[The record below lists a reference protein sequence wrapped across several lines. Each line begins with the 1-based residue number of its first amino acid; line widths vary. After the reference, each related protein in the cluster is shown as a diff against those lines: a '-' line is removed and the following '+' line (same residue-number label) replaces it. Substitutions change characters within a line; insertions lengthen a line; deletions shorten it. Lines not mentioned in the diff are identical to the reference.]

1 MATKI
6 RNTSKNFTVPS
17 FPIPPQ
23 EYSASFEAQRD
34 TVFRLYFQGIDEAL
48 KKALQYDSSD
58 IIDGSIP
65 DSKLEARYLRKDQ
78 NDTTEYTLTVGGLIV
93 DTDTLYVDAVNN
105 RVGILTTTPSE
116 VLDVVGNVQATEF
129 IGDLRGAVVFKAK
142 AGEDLTKGDVV
153 YISGISGN
161 TTVVSKADANDS
173 AKMPAFGLAATTVS
187 NNANLEVYTFGT
199 LSGIDTSSYSE
210 GDELFVSDTAGQLTA
225 TAPTGESSAV
235 QKIAKVTRSHAS
247 AGSVKIMGAGRTNA
261 TPNLNDGNIFMGNA
275 SNITTTV
282 SFDTKVGDYITA
294 NPITNAQL
302 AGSIENSKLVNDSV
316 SYGGVSLDLGQSDA
330 TPAFNLSD
338 ATNYPT
344 SSLSGTIATAQIAD
358 DAVTQAKIADNAIGS
373 DQIAS
378 GAVIAGKLQTNAVAT
393 SNIQTDA
400 ITTVKITDANVTTA
414 KIADDAVTTAK
425 IADDAVTDAKLADSI
440 NSAITAN
447 TAKVTNA
454 THTGEVTGATAL
466 TIADNVVDEA
476 NLKVSNAP
484 VNGYFLSAQSGN
496 TGGLT
501 WAQVSGGIA
510 AVVDDTTPQLGGNLD
525 AQDKEIQDVKELG
538 IGFSGS
544 PSYKLQL
551 EDAKGATSTELVR
564 IKETGSH
571 YGRIINF
578 YKSSNRHGSIGLSS
592 VAYGQGIYSASQVG
606 GLKFQN
612 QFTTVVVEPCDGDGG
627 DKDNSIDLGRSSNR
641 FDDIYATN
649 ATIQTSDR
657 SLKQDIEELSDA
669 ERRVAVAAKGLLR
682 KFRWIDSVAEKG
694 DSARIHFGIIAQDLE
709 SAFTAEGLD
718 AGKYAMFISTTW
730 WEHEGEK
737 YYEQAHIPEG
747 VTATEVTR
755 RGVRYPELLAFIIAS
770 L

>member
-6 RNTSKNFTVPS
+6 RNTQKIFHAPVLPQ
-17 FPIPPQ
+17 PPV
-23 EYSASFEAQRD
+23 EYNQALTAQRD
-34 TVFRLYFQGIDEAL
+34 ATLRFYFQNIDEAL
-48 KKALQYDSSD
+48 TKALQYDTDD

-65 DSKLEARYLRKDQ
+65 NSKLE
-78 NDTTEYTLTVGGLIV
+78 N
-93 DTDTLYVDAVNN
+93 
-105 RVGILTTTPSE
+105 S
-116 VLDVVGNVQATEF
+116 
-129 IGDLRGAVVFKAK
+129 
-142 AGEDLTKGDVV
+142 
-153 YISGISGN
+153 
-161 TTVVSKADANDS
+161 
-173 AKMPAFGLAATTVS
+173 
-187 NNANLEVYTFGT
+187 
-199 LSGIDTSSYSE
+199 
-210 GDELFVSDTAGQLTA
+210 
-225 TAPTGESSAV
+225 
-235 QKIAKVTRSHAS
+235 
-247 AGSVKIMGAGRTNA
+247 
-261 TPNLNDGNIFMGNA
+261 
-275 SNITTTV
+275 TV
-282 SFDTKVGDYITA
+282 SFGGVTVSLGGSDATPAFDLSDATGYPTSSLVGTITNA
-294 NPITNAQL
+294 QLAGSITNAKLVNDSVSYGGVSLDLGQTDATPAFDLSDATNYPTSSLSGTITNAQL

-338 ATNYPT
+338 ATNYPAAALT
-344 SSLSGTIATAQIAD
+344 GTISGIQIA
-358 DAVTQAKIADNAIGS
+358 A
-373 DQIAS
+373 
-378 GAVIAGKLQTNAVAT
+378 GAVVGSRL
-393 SNIQTDA
+393 
-400 ITTVKITDANVTTA
+400 
-414 KIADDAVTTAK
+414 ADDAVTTAK

-454 THTGEVTGATAL
+454 THTGEVTGATSL

-484 VNGYFLSAQSGN
+484 TDGYFLSAQSGN

-501 WAQVSGGIA
+501 WAQVSSGIS

-578 YKSSNRHGSIGLSS
+578 YRSSNQHGSIGLTS
-592 VAYGQGIYSASQVG
+592 VAYGQGIYSASQQG

-612 QFTTVVVEPCDGDGG
+612 QFSTVVVEPCGGDGA
-627 DKDNSIDLGRSSNR
+627 DKDNSVDLGRSSNR

-657 SLKQDIEELSDA
+657 NLKQDIEELSDA

-718 AGKYAMFISTTW
+718 AGRYAMFISTTW